1 MQRKTRSKSG
11 TVQKRRTAKTR
22 SRVCTYLISDTQFLG
37 ASFDTSIP
45 DTLKRGCVNFGTCAC
60 LFVTQFVENLAINS
74 TNHVVRRYAM
84 IHSSTS
90 AVPLQQLNPKTEMT
104 KSKNFQSSLVVYDR
118 QLWLEP
124 ENSLKLV
131 KAKYFHSSL
140 SFTIDTAIIHLTF
153 CVSLWSHDCK

>member
-1 MQRKTRSKSG
+1 
-11 TVQKRRTAKTR
+11 
-22 SRVCTYLISDTQFLG
+22 
-37 ASFDTSIP
+37 
-45 DTLKRGCVNFGTCAC
+45 
-60 LFVTQFVENLAINS
+60 
-74 TNHVVRRYAM
+74 M

-153 CVSLWSHDCK
+153 CVFLWSHDCK